1 MGVGK
6 ISDQDQKWLDKVNKS
21 SEEGILIANH
31 SIVES
36 AEYVDLLL
44 SNFDDK
50 SYCQMIVEQH
60 AVEAAIGQYFV
71 DVIAPTFFDMQKVL
85 RKKTKMSKNN
95 AETCA
100 RIYVGRF
107 IRNVV
112 KELNKRNDEE

>member
-1 MGVGK
+1 MSTK
-6 ISDQDQKWLDKVNKS
+6 ISSQDQKWLDKVAKL
-21 SEEGILIANH
+21 SEEGILIAKR
-31 SIVES
+31 SSMES

-50 SYCQMIVEQH
+50 SYCQMAIDQH
-60 AVEAAIGQYFV
+60 AVEAVIGQYFA
-71 DVIAPTFFDMQKVL
+71 DVIAPLFFDMQKAL

-107 IRNVV
+107 IRNIT
-112 KELNKRNDEE
+112 KELNKRNCEE